1 MPKSFTRRRID
12 GKPPRLVRRAA
23 GGGATTEEPTTST
36 DITVIATFSGG
47 GPVGTV
53 ATFDGALM
61 AGDVFLVAFAY
72 ESESEGGGVSI
83 NPHAV
88 WWAGASIGTNRGGVS
103 AFKVAYNQGGVST
116 FTVTVAGG
124 ESAYYGWVLRGVQN
138 GLSTPN
144 LISTYDLGLV
154 SYVAPSVPD
163 PDPCVNPVGRTD
175 FYGPAVLVSPGA
187 GSFGVYAATTIKGPC
202 DVDPPL
208 PTPSGD
214 GVSVMA
220 GTIAAVTGY
229 DFGTISGGA
238 GTMEIDAS
246 AGTHG
251 TVAGLTVF
259 AVAPLAGE

>member
-1 MPKSFTRRRID
+1 MPKAFTRRRID
-12 GKPPRLVRRAA
+12 GKPPRIQRSNA
-23 GGGATTEEPTTST
+23 GGGGGVGVEEPIVG
-36 DITVIATFSGG
+36 ITEIATFSGG
-47 GPVGTV
+47 GPPGTV
-53 ATFDGALM
+53 ATFDGVLM
-61 AGDVFLVAFAY
+61 AGDLFLVAFAY

-83 NPHAV
+83 DPHAV
-88 WWAGASIGTNRGGVS
+88 WWAGASVGTNRGGVS

-116 FTVTVAGG
+116 FTVTVVGG
-124 ESAYYGWVLRGVQN
+124 ESAYHGWVLRGTQN
-138 GLSTPN
+138 GLSTPY
-144 LISTYDLGLV
+144 LISAYDLGLV

-175 FYGPAVLVSPGA
+175 FYGPAVLVAPAA

-208 PTPSGD
+208 PLPSGD

-220 GTIAAVTGY
+220 GTIGAVTGY
-229 DFGTISGGA
+229 DFGTISGGN

-259 AVAPLAGE
+259 AVAPLST